1 MSHICL
7 CDIAAEYFGE
17 SRHHFTAWKTL
28 PSYLFLGK
36 MCIVSLQG
44 NSIYFPEI
52 TICST
57 LGFKAAI

>member
-28 PSYLFLGK
+28 PSYLFLEK
-36 MCIVSLQG
+36 MCIVSLLSETRPG
-44 NSIYFPEI
+44 KTKVVSPF
-52 TICST
+52 
-57 LGFKAAI
+57 